1 MREPATVAS
10 APTPPESSGAPV
22 MAGTS
27 VRATALTPE
36 PDPPELRAFVQA
48 RFVDIFL
55 ENSPR
60 AQWGVLAAGGLM
72 ALIWSR
78 SEPSAVPWIWW
89 ALVGA
94 MTAWR
99 IGQSARFV
107 RSAPP
112 GRQAGRITALLAF
125 NGVLMSLP
133 LAGFAA
139 MSELQQAALSMIL
152 FAMATAG
159 VATTSGQLRSFLAF
173 SAPLLLPLA
182 ACWAF
187 TPHPDES
194 PLTAAGLSALI
205 LAFLGVLT
213 AVGRQQHAVFQESCR
228 IRFAEQRLNREL
240 EAAIGRETEAHRAK
254 TQFLAAASHD
264 LRQPIHSMNMLVA
277 ALGLRELEPRAREIA
292 RLLGTVSQTLSGQL
306 DALLDIS
313 RLDAGTVQP
322 ALAPV
327 RLDELVSSHHQ
338 ALQPVAAARGLECT
352 LAGAPALA
360 VRTDAALLLRVLS
373 NLTDNAL
380 KYNQPGGRITLR
392 TWRDGAQACVEV
404 ADTGIG
410 IPLEEQ
416 ERVFR
421 EFYQVGNVERDR
433 TKGLGLGLSIVQ
445 RLCALLG
452 ARLGLQSAPG
462 IGTTVTL
469 RLPLDLSAPVPT
481 PAPPQTPLRPGLKV
495 LVVDDE
501 AQVREGMRL
510 LLTELGCQVHL
521 AEGSAQAARI
531 AADVPLDALLTDLRL
546 RAGDSGLQ
554 VLREVQARQPGLRC
568 ALITGDTAPERLRE
582 ARAAGVPLLHKPVSV
597 EALIGVLGQAEA
609 ASPSPVSAGP
619 A

>member
-1 MREPATVAS
+1 MPVRSTPA
-10 APTPPESSGAPV
+10 G
-22 MAGTS
+22 MA
-27 VRATALTPE
+27 APE
-36 PDPPELRAFVQA
+36 PDPPELRAFVEA

-72 ALIWSR
+72 ALIWSH
-78 SEPSAVPWIWW
+78 SEPSMLPWVWW
-89 ALVGA
+89 SLVGV

-99 IGQSARFV
+99 IGRSAHFV
-107 RSAPP
+107 RHAPP
-112 GRQAGRITALLAF
+112 GGQAARITALLGF

-133 LAGFAA
+133 LTGFAA

-194 PLTAAGLSALI
+194 ALTAAGLAALI

-240 EAAIGRETEAHRAK
+240 EAAIERETEAHRAK

-327 RLDELVSSHHQ
+327 RLDELAGSHHQ
-338 ALQPVAAARGLECT
+338 ALQPVAAARGLDC
-352 LAGAPALA
+352 ALTGGEA
-360 VRTDAALLLRVLS
+360 LPVRTDAALLLRVLS

-392 TWRDGAQACVEV
+392 TWRDGGDACVEV

-433 TKGLGLGLSIVQ
+433 AKGLGLGLSIVQ
-445 RLCALLG
+445 RLSALLG

-469 RLPLDLSAPVPT
+469 RLPLDRSAPAPA
-481 PAPPQTPLRPGLKV
+481 PAPPRATLRPGLKV

-501 AQVREGMRL
+501 TQVREGMRL
-510 LLTELGCQVHL
+510 LLTELGCEVHL
-521 AEGSAQAARI
+521 AEGTGQAARI
-531 AADVPLDALLTDLRL
+531 ASDVPLDALLTDLRL

-554 VLREVQARQPGLRC
+554 VLREVQAVQPGLRC

-597 EALIGVLGQAEA
+597 ETLVGVLGQADTA
-609 ASPSPVSAGP
+609 TASTTDPTSGSGQHPGP
-619 A
+619 TWS